1 MWNSVLSFFYILFV
15 SSLLKPHLSLA
26 LPFHIPEKELK
37 HVFQTDHT
45 DYLIYQDTR
54 ITNRKLSYRKNNTS
68 HATSS
73 LALGWQILLL
83 TLNCF

>member
-54 ITNRKLSYRKNNTS
+54 ITNRKHNTS

>member
-1 MWNSVLSFFYILFV
+1 MQNQWLENDKLYPTMWNSVLSFLYILFV

-45 DYLIYQDTR
+45 DYLIYQ
-54 ITNRKLSYRKNNTS
+54 N
-68 HATSS
+68 H
-73 LALGWQILLL
+73 
-83 TLNCF
+83 